1 MIEERNK
8 YGVFEQATVNV
19 SKECKTRRKCVCVC
33 VEELTSTMHLE
44 ADVTYTTMNDVR
56 QDKGDSVK

>member
-1 MIEERNK
+1 MEYLNRPRSTCQK
-8 YGVFEQATVNV
+8 NV
-19 SKECKTRRKCVCVC
+19 RQEGNVCVC
-33 VEELTSTMHLE
+33 REELTSTMHLE

>member
-8 YGVFEQATVNV
+8 CVVFERATVNV
-19 SKECKTRRKCVCVC
+19 SKECRTRRKCVI
-33 VEELTSTMHLE
+33 VEELTSTMHVE

-56 QDKGDSVK
+56 QDKGDSVCK

>member
-19 SKECKTRRKCVCVC
+19 SKECKTRRKCVI
-33 VEELTSTMHLE
+33 VEELTSTMHVE

-56 QDKGDSVK
+56 QDKGDSVWK